1 MNPETNGHNIVEKV
15 GAKFIRYALIIG
27 IAILFVLFANLVAQ
41 AVSPEPKYEDFCPNT
56 MRPAKIVETQESCVA
71 DGGIWDGNYC
81 DMYRACSAAYQ
92 SAQEGYDNNT
102 STIFLGMSVLLLVL
116 GTVFVN
122 RNNLYS
128 SIFVLSGVILLLVT
142 MMRFW
147 SAMHN
152 ILQLILVGI
161 SLLALLYLAQK
172 RLKE

>member
-1 MNPETNGHNIVEKV
+1 MNPENNPGIVEKV
-15 GAKFIRYALIIG
+15 GAKFIRYALILG

-41 AVSPEPKYEDFCPNT
+41 AISPEPKYEDFCPAQ
-56 MRPAKIVETQESCVA
+56 RASKLIETQESCVA
-71 DGGIWDGNYC
+71 DGGFWDGNYC
-81 DMYRACSAAYQ
+81 DMYRECSTAYQ

-102 STIFLGMSVLLLVL
+102 STIFLGMSVLLLIL
-116 GTVFVN
+116 GTIFVN

-142 MMRFW
+142 MIRFW
-147 SAMHN
+147 PAMHQL
-152 ILQLILVGI
+152 LQLLMVGI